1 VLIAGW
7 TPPDVIGGVVSTGGI
22 VGIGV
27 VIGAVLIAEF
37 GGGVV
42 TLAPIADPVGA
53 GGMLPAIDDETM
65 QLFVTASSA

>member
-1 VLIAGW
+1 M
-7 TPPDVIGGVVSTGGI
+7 VIGGVTGGI

-37 GGGVV
+37 GGGVF

-53 GGMLPAIDDETM
+53 GGILPAAEEETI
-65 QLFVTASSA
+65 QVFVTASKA

>member
-1 VLIAGW
+1 
-7 TPPDVIGGVVSTGGI
+7 
-22 VGIGV
+22 
-27 VIGAVLIAEF
+27 VLIAEF